1 MNQFQKGWLYGGATA
16 MAGLA
21 LWALL
26 AFRTGVTGEAYDW
39 SYHLFKTDV
48 WVASDILLTVFLV
61 GMTTLAFSL
70 DWRNRDT

>member
-1 MNQFQKGWLYGGATA
+1 

-26 AFRTGVTGEAYDW
+26 AFKTGETGGRYDW
-39 SYHLFKTDV
+39 PYHLFKTDV

-61 GMTTLAFSL
+61 GMTALAFSL
-70 DWRNRDT
+70 DWRVRST

>member
-1 MNQFQKGWLYGGATA
+1 

-26 AFRTGVTGEAYDW
+26 AFKAGVTGGAYDW
-39 SYHLFKTDV
+39 PYHLFKTDV

-61 GMTTLAFSL
+61 GATALAFSL
-70 DWRNRDT
+70 NRKVRNA